1 MSYKVYNRFDLAR
14 MIVSYLDGVRYVS
27 IDGAST
33 IFSTGTLVIKPGN
46 NITFSTFSNGFSII
60 GDTAGTANS
69 TNYMMASERD
79 NYFKTSANTF
89 ANSTHTHGSLAL
101 TNLSGTSNSNGLSLS
116 APNIG
121 IAGNIISAGSQSAN
135 ASGTVVFF
143 NSNGVSFGM
152 SGNSMI
158 TASIDNLNSQAVVS
172 LNGSSGTLSLSATDN
187 ISIQNTSNTIVIG
200 GPASVI
206 KALSIGGTDSSNVIY
221 NEGVYIEAGNNVTLS
236 KSDNSITI
244 GADFSTTLQNVVY
257 PAVSDTTFQTGTVLV
272 QGLNNITVTYNSN
285 TINIV
290 GPDVPQQQT
299 GISGIAGSAAST
311 VTDGTVVFANANGIS
326 FGLYSN
332 TMTAS
337 HDAITSQ
344 SVQTQNVHNLIIDGN
359 TTGTT
364 SEISSG
370 TLYLVAGSNITLSQD
385 NNTITII
392 GQSGGTVTGTAA
404 ADGINALVVNSGA
417 STSATTLTLSNSNNV
432 SFGINNG
439 IITASASF
447 SSTQL
452 NQVVSA
458 PNGTY
463 SFETLKLVN
472 SNGVSWLTGTGG
484 IIASV
489 NTGYITLNSSS
500 VFMNTSE
507 RGNYFYTS
515 VSSNLYFA
523 DSNGV
528 TFGSSTSGNST
539 TITASVSLG
548 TGGGAGVGSFVILGN
563 TTNNTTASGST
574 IALSAANNIT
584 IGASNNSIIRF
595 IGPEASLY
603 FVNSNNISFG
613 TSTSGIST
621 TVTLSVLGGA
631 TANFELSGNTSGNS
645 TVNGSLIRLIAGNG
659 VTLSGTNTS
668 QLRIDAATDY
678 VKTASSSLFQH
689 TSNTS
694 AITSNAV
701 NTSQSSLFQLTSA
714 TSAIT
719 SNALN
724 TNQSSLFQL
733 TSATSNITT
742 NAAYS
747 THTHGIPTLYLTNL
761 SGTTNSASNGL
772 SISLSAQTVG
782 GGGGAVIAAGTQTGN
797 TSGTVIFSNS
807 NSFTFGMSNN
817 SIITA
822 SFSESTHAH
831 PYIETSQSSLFQLT
845 SATSAITSRALNTSQ
860 SSLFQHTS
868 ATSIITTNA
877 LHTSQSS
884 LFQHTSATSAITT
897 NAAHSTHTHGSPTL
911 YLTNLSGTVNSASN
925 GLSISLSAQTAGTGG
940 GGGGVVIAAG
950 TQTGNT
956 SGTVVF
962 SNSNSITFGMTDNS
976 IVTASFS
983 QSTHAHPYI
992 ETSQSSLFQHTSA
1005 TSVITSNA
1013 INTSQ
1018 SSLFQ
1023 HTSATSVITSIALN
1037 TSQSSLFQHTSAT
1050 SAITTNAA
1058 YSTHTHGN
1066 VSLYL
1071 TNLSGT
1077 TNSASNGL
1085 SISLSAATGAG
1096 GGDGLVVIAAGTQTG
1111 NTTGTVVF
1119 SNSNSFTFGMSN
1131 NSVVTASFSQ
1141 STHDHPYVNTSQSS
1155 LFQQTSATSAITSNA
1170 LNTNQSSLFQHT
1182 SATSAITLSA
1192 LNTSQSSLFQ
1202 LTSATSN
1209 ITSNAIN
1216 TSQSSLFQHTSATS
1230 AITTGA
1236 VGRILLSGNYA
1247 GDSTLS
1253 GNTIRIYGGN
1263 NVTVSGTNTTA
1274 FYIHGRAGSIY
1285 FNDSNGVTFGA
1296 SVSSES
1302 TTITASH
1309 DAVRLFVLSG
1319 NTSGQSTASGNSIRL
1334 VGGNNI
1340 TVSAGT
1346 GTNSSIIQINGD
1358 AGAGADGYNSVQFT
1372 NSTANST
1379 MPIVWAGNSNGSGNI
1394 TLGLTGSTVT
1404 GSAPSGGVGSYNIL
1418 AAGTQTANTTG
1429 TVVFSNSNGLSFG
1442 MSNNSVITASHEER
1456 SLYFSN
1462 ANGVTFGTSTNGS
1475 STTVSASVNAGGA
1488 ANTVT
1493 IYAGQDSTTFT
1504 DNFRLLND
1512 ATLTASQY
1520 VIFYTTISTATNGN
1534 TFGIAAKV
1542 PNAIALSSS
1551 TRFAGT
1557 GTSATNA
1564 SITLNSNGLAISV
1577 ADPSGGGGYTLT
1589 GYDPFNFGMGAL
1601 NTATSVTSFSTN
1613 RTVVNAVQI
1622 PFPVVFNKLQLL
1634 ESFNVSV
1641 SNATAVTTLANTL
1654 NLTNNFT
1661 LFKRSGNPGNAAST
1675 LFSSVTSGSAAITL
1689 SYNFVGGTQY
1699 YGIAYYKDS
1708 TGGVNVYSTSNTTT
1722 ISNGSSIFTGIK
1734 LVEIPIPDV
1743 TLTAGEYFL
1752 ALKQSTSGNSFSVSN
1767 VVVNL
1772 QGNTLRLLSSTAQL
1786 HFGGGY
1792 DFCGNGYATTISHGE
1807 IISKVSADARKIYYR
1822 LGYGNV
1828 Y

>member
-33 IFSTGTLVIKPGN
+33 VFSTGTLVIKPGN

-257 PAVSDTTFQTGTVLV
+257 PAVSDTTFQTGIVLV

-344 SVQTQNVHNLIIDGN
+344 SIQTQNVHNLIIDGN

-528 TFGSSTSGNST
+528 TFGSSTSGDST

-548 TGGGAGVGSFVILGN
+548 TGGGGAGVGSFVILGN

-659 VTLSGTNTS
+659 VTFSGTNTS

-868 ATSIITTNA
+868 ATS
-877 LHTSQSS
+877 
-884 LFQHTSATSAITT
+884 
-897 NAAHSTHTHGSPTL
+897 
-911 YLTNLSGTVNSASN
+911 
-925 GLSISLSAQTAGTGG
+925 
-940 GGGGVVIAAG
+940 
-950 TQTGNT
+950 
-956 SGTVVF
+956 
-962 SNSNSITFGMTDNS
+962 
-976 IVTASFS
+976 
-983 QSTHAHPYI
+983 
-992 ETSQSSLFQHTSA
+992 
-1005 TSVITSNA
+1005 
-1013 INTSQ
+1013 
-1018 SSLFQ
+1018 
-1023 HTSATSVITSIALN
+1023 
-1037 TSQSSLFQHTSAT
+1037 
-1050 SAITTNAA
+1050 AITTNAA

-1182 SATSAITLSA
+1182 SATS
-1192 LNTSQSSLFQ
+1192 
-1202 LTSATSN
+1202 N

-1216 TSQSSLFQHTSATS
+1216 TSQSTLFQHTSATS

-1236 VGRILLSGNYA
+1236 VGRIWLSGNYA

-1346 GTNSSIIQINGD
+1346 GTNSSIIQINGG

-1475 STTVSASVNAGGA
+1475 STTVSASVNVGGA

-1520 VIFYTTISTATNGN
+1520 VAFYTTISTATNGN
-1534 TFGIAAKV
+1534 TFGIAARV
-1542 PNAIALSSS
+1542 PKAIALSSS

-1564 SITLNSNGLAISV
+1564 SITLDSNGLAISV
-1577 ADPSGGGGYTLT
+1577 ANPGGDGGYTLT
-1589 GYDPFNFGMGAL
+1589 GYDPFNFGMGGL

-1634 ESFNVSV
+1634 ESFSVSV
-1641 SNATAVTTLANTL
+1641 SNATAATTLANSF

-1661 LFKRSGNPGNAAST
+1661 LFERYDNPGNTAST
-1675 LFSSVTSGSAAITL
+1675 LFSSVTSGSAALTF
-1689 SYNFVGGTQY
+1689 SYNFVGATQT

-1767 VVVNL
+1767 VIVNL
-1772 QGNTLRLLSSTAQL
+1772 QGNTLRLLINPASSTAQL

-1792 DFCGNGYATTISHGE
+1792 DFAGNGYATTISNGE
-1807 IISKVSADARKIYYR
+1807 AISKVTADGRKMYYR